1 MAALAIIQPLNTSSY
16 PIDIQRLKPKKMPEE
31 PGPAR
36 NKFRSDFIVEI
47 ALIVAVAVY
56 MVMAQGQVVGEN
68 LSFTVAGAAL
78 MALATYWTLHTI
90 RDGLEVIAL
99 RLRPG
104 K

>member
-1 MAALAIIQPLNTSSY
+1 
-16 PIDIQRLKPKKMPEE
+16 MPEY

-36 NKFRSDFIVEI
+36 NKFRSDFVVEI
-47 ALIVAVAVY
+47 ALIVAVAIY
-56 MVMAQGQVVGEN
+56 LMVAQGQAVGDN
-68 LSFTVAGAAL
+68 LAFTMVGASL
-78 MALATYWTLHTI
+78 MVLATWWTLHTV